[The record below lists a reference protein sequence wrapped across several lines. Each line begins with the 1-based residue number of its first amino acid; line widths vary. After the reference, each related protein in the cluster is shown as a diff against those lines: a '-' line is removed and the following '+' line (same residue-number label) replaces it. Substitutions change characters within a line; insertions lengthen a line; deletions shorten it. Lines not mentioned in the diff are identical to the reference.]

1 MADEGKALT
10 YEAPRKDNLVKIY
23 SILDTEEKAVRSYP
37 YPSTVSALKASVRS
51 QSASERLNSDILADN
66 LSILVYIN
74 YRKGIKAGMYL
85 EYQGDT
91 YQIKSCDP
99 NIYRRKREWKI
110 VAVSVAPVEYDS
122 EEYTE

>member
-66 LSILVYIN
+66 LSILV
-74 YRKGIKAGMYL
+74 